1 MKSWIMT
8 FWLENH
14 DKSEWPDL
22 TICQTEDACHV
33 TDTKNH
39 PSKDV
44 IEKMCSDEF
53 FAKHKYKYV
62 DHPSVTVKDD
72 EDYAYAYCP
81 KAGNSAANESL
92 DVSSEYQ
99 AAYSSP
105 NPVERDT
112 YTHTN
117 ILDDTYVAMNQEPK
131 EPDDNESGYLCP
143 IAIEAEQRSDNE
155 DRSSNQD
162 TTEGFG
168 SKRSHTELC
177 QAEAVSRTPHE
188 TTYSQET
195 KIKKRV
201 VEYSNIAFSF
211 DQDEA
216 SWDED
221 AECIPNC
228 DTPPVAYENVVY
240 LLDEAHTSHD
250 EDAGFIAKH
259 EPCLGE
265 YENMDDDGS
274 LDSDPLACLY
284 QNAAAFLTCTH
295 PTVSDQLVPQSD
307 HLYANM
313 QEKVDVVTKDT
324 RSQLDTEAG
333 QPHIETHH
341 QEQETLPQPDHARDD
356 IAGNNS
362 AGVSESNPIAPS
374 WLNDPK
380 LEVTF
385 YV

>member
-8 FWLENH
+8 FWLANH

-53 FAKHKYKYV
+53 YAKHKYKYV
-62 DHPSVTVKDD
+62 DVSSVTVKDD
-72 EDYAYAYCP
+72 EDYDYSDCL
-81 KAGNSAANESL
+81 KVGNSETNESL
-92 DVSSEYQ
+92 DISSEYQ

-105 NPVERDT
+105 NPVERD
-112 YTHTN
+112 
-117 ILDDTYVAMNQEPK
+117 DKFMGMNQEPK
-131 EPDDNESGYLCP
+131 EPHDNDSGYLCP
-143 IAIEAEQRSDNE
+143 VAIEVGQRSDNE
-155 DRSSNQD
+155 DHSPNQD

-168 SKRSHTELC
+168 SKRSHTEIC

-221 AECIPNC
+221 AECIPNY

-240 LLDEAHTSHD
+240 LLDEAHTSQD
-250 EDAGFIAKH
+250 EDTGFIAKR
-259 EPCLGE
+259 ETCLDE
-265 YENMDDDGS
+265 YENRDDDGS
-274 LDSDPLACLY
+274 LDGDPFARLY
-284 QNAAAFLTCTH
+284 QNAATFLTCTH

-313 QEKVDVVTKDT
+313 QEKVDVVIQATM
-324 RSQLDTEAG
+324 SQLGTDAG
-333 QPHIETHH
+333 QPHIETRY

-362 AGVSESNPIAPS
+362 AGVSEGNPIAPS
-374 WLNDPK
+374 WLNDSK

>member
-112 YTHTN
+112 YTHTD

-162 TTEGFG
+162 TTEGF
-168 SKRSHTELC
+168 
-177 QAEAVSRTPHE
+177 
-188 TTYSQET
+188 
-195 KIKKRV
+195 
-201 VEYSNIAFSF
+201 
-211 DQDEA
+211 
-216 SWDED
+216 
-221 AECIPNC
+221 
-228 DTPPVAYENVVY
+228 DTPPVAYENVAY

-259 EPCLGE
+259 EPCLDK

-333 QPHIETHH
+333 
-341 QEQETLPQPDHARDD
+341 
-356 IAGNNS
+356 
-362 AGVSESNPIAPS
+362 
-374 WLNDPK
+374 
-380 LEVTF
+380 
-385 YV
+385 

>member
-8 FWLENH
+8 FWLANH

-53 FAKHKYKYV
+53 YAKHKYKYV
-62 DHPSVTVKDD
+62 DVSSVTVKDD
-72 EDYAYAYCP
+72 EDYDYSDCL
-81 KAGNSAANESL
+81 KVGNSETNESL
-92 DVSSEYQ
+92 DISSEYQ

-105 NPVERDT
+105 NPVERD
-112 YTHTN
+112 
-117 ILDDTYVAMNQEPK
+117 DKFMGMNQEPQ
-131 EPDDNESGYLCP
+131 EPHDSDSGYLCP
-143 IAIEAEQRSDNE
+143 VAIEVGQRSDNE
-155 DRSSNQD
+155 DHSSNQD

-168 SKRSHTELC
+168 SKRSHTEIC

-221 AECIPNC
+221 AECIPNY

-240 LLDEAHTSHD
+240 LLDEAHTSQD
-250 EDAGFIAKH
+250 EDTGFIAKR
-259 EPCLGE
+259 ETCLDE
-265 YENMDDDGS
+265 YENRDDDGS
-274 LDSDPLACLY
+274 LDGDPFARLY

-295 PTVSDQLVPQSD
+295 PTASDQLVPQSD

-313 QEKVDVVTKDT
+313 QEKVDVVIQATM
-324 RSQLDTEAG
+324 SQLGTDAG
-333 QPHIETHH
+333 QPHIETRY

-362 AGVSESNPIAPS
+362 AGVSEGNPIAPS
-374 WLNDPK
+374 WLNDSK